1 MDNGLFRKESLERI
15 SSPEQLHDYLRVTTP
30 RLWMLLGAIVALL
43 IGVIVYAS
51 TADMENIAQVR
62 VNLESGVQDGGAEPE
77 RMVRGKIPE
86 NLKDAVEPGMEVR
99 LGAEKGAV
107 SYVYKEENTMMFIVT
122 MENAD
127 LDLPDG
133 EYDAEL
139 VLEKAA
145 PISFLWN

>member
-1 MDNGLFRKESLERI
+1 MYCSRCGKKVLDSMLYCPFCGAEI
-15 SSPEQLHDYLRVTTP
+15 IIPEQEPY
-30 RLWMLLGAIVALL
+30 
-43 IGVIVYAS
+43 
-51 TADMENIAQVR
+51 
-62 VNLESGVQDGGAEPE
+62 DGGAEPE
-77 RMVRGKIPE
+77 RMVRGEIPE